1 MRTNTMNGKFEHN
14 SSYPY
19 SVQPEGGYGRCPAT
33 GLWEVIDIR
42 DGSVLSS
49 GHADAVAAAR
59 AIPVK

>member
-19 SVQPEGGYGRCPAT
+19 SVQPEGGYARTNPSGK
-33 GLWEVIDIR
+33 WEVIDIR
-42 DGSVLSS
+42 NGTVVSG
-49 GHADAVAAAR
+49 GHADAIAAAQ

>member
-1 MRTNTMNGKFEHN
+1 MNGKFEHN

-19 SVQPEGGYGRCPAT
+19 SVQPEGGYGRTPAT

-49 GHADAVAAAR
+49 RHASAVDAAR
-59 AIPVK
+59 AIPAR